1 MSEVITLKAVIILQT
16 LSFSYRFP
24 HKLKMLSLGC
34 MRELRNECFV
44 RGTPF
49 LIISWEILI
58 FILDKLFKSGLSKF
72 CGRQPLKKF
81 ERGNMN
87 CLSNFLQK
95 LLTAFSR

>member
-49 LIISWEILI
+49 NHKLGNPNFHIGQIIQEWT
-58 FILDKLFKSGLSKF
+58 K
-72 CGRQPLKKF
+72 
-81 ERGNMN
+81 
-87 CLSNFLQK
+87 
-95 LLTAFSR
+95 